1 MTFIPLLSLDEHTI
15 YNMRSF
21 YRFMLKILFSIRK
34 KNNIISFIMIILLK
48 LYNVLINNDI
58 FSLLFKLIF
67 SNFNLY

>member
-21 YRFMLKILFSIRK
+21 YRFTLKILFSIRK